1 MMTTF
6 FLIHSKDFLFFRL
19 LLFSQFSRINPWISL
34 YEGLETKTY
43 QLYQK
48 INNNKQLN
56 HIEEF
61 LSGIKNIQNKL
72 LEKLSILF
80 KIKKYQN
87 DSKKDSNV
95 ILKDTIYYLPWKKN
109 IELFESKV
117 LLVKKPF
124 FIMFSWLSEKKNI
137 KRNLDRLVFSEIRNF
152 KIKTNWKSDIFMNIL
167 YKNSSYLPQDN
178 EFFKL
183 SKVIHQNLFYSS
195 VLFDTFLLTY
205 LKRFEHLIKTKGGE
219 FIPGILYI
227 LFGFQICFNIR
238 LFL

>member
-1 MMTTF
+1 MGNFLYCSIEFFLISQKYRLLEYFKRQYFEKNNLFSILENIIVFTSTENYKLLFLDRFQNYEDFFNYKLIINYSELMMTTF

-124 FIMFSWLSEKKNI
+124 FIMFSWLSEKKI
-137 KRNLDRLVFSEIRNF
+137 LKEI
-152 KIKTNWKSDIFMNIL
+152 
-167 YKNSSYLPQDN
+167 
-178 EFFKL
+178 
-183 SKVIHQNLFYSS
+183 
-195 VLFDTFLLTY
+195 
-205 LKRFEHLIKTKGGE
+205 
-219 FIPGILYI
+219 
-227 LFGFQICFNIR
+227 
-238 LFL
+238 